1 MPNNHKLVVMTC
13 NLKTIYKPTKKA
25 KQSKTYD
32 RTELSS
38 NPEVK
43 EDYITFL
50 ADRLAVIPPNK

>member
-1 MPNNHKLVVMTC
+1 MPNNHSVVVMTC
-13 NLKTIYKPTKKA
+13 SLKTIYKPTKKA

-43 EDYITFL
+43 EDYITSL
-50 ADRLAVIPPNK
+50 ANRLAVIPPNK